1 MREARGQKS
10 ISVTLSEI
18 PQVDNCVML
27 ASWPGIGNVS
37 LILARY
43 LKEKLGAREIGQI
56 DPLYFFEPV
65 GVMVREN
72 VVEEPRFPESK
83 FYYWEKEDKSLGLV
97 IFIGEEQPQP
107 KGYDMVDTVLDTA
120 VQLSVKRIYSCAAAV
135 TRIHYSEETKV
146 WGVATRHEL
155 LEEFSRYK
163 VILRGTLRI
172 AGLNGLILGRAK
184 ERGLEG
190 LCLLGEVP
198 GFATQMAHPKA
209 ALAVL
214 SILAEMLDIAID
226 TEELDGLAKKSE
238 LEMDVISK
246 QATAAYIDQFT
257 EPIWEQDE
265 GEEGEGEE
273 EEEEEQD
280 EDEDEEEDFGR
291 N

>member
-1 MREARGQKS
+1 VREAKGQKG
-10 ISVTLSEI
+10 ISVTLSEK
-18 PQVDNCVML
+18 PQVENCVML

-56 DPLYFFEPV
+56 DPKYFFEPV

-97 IFIGEEQPQP
+97 LFIGEEQPQP
-107 KGYDMVDTVLDTA
+107 KGYEMVDKVLDA
-120 VQLSVKRIYSCAAAV
+120 AEQLGVKRIFSCAAAV

-146 WGVATRHEL
+146 WGVATRHDL

-172 AGLNGLILGRAK
+172 AGLNGLVLGRAK
-184 ERGLEG
+184 ERGIEG

-214 SILAEMLDIAID
+214 SILAEMLDLTID
-226 TEELDGLAKKSE
+226 IEELNGLAKKSE

-265 GEEGEGEE
+265 GEEEEDEE
-273 EEEEEQD
+273 EEGED
-280 EDEDEEEDFGR
+280 EDEEEEDFGR

>member
-1 MREARGQKS
+1 VREAKGQKG

-18 PQVDNCVML
+18 PEVENCVML

-56 DPLYFFEPV
+56 DPKYFFEPV

-72 VVEEPRFPESK
+72 VVEEPRFPGSK

-97 IFIGEEQPQP
+97 LFIGEEQPQP
-107 KGYDMVDTVLDTA
+107 KGYEMVDTVLDA
-120 VQLSVKRIYSCAAAV
+120 AEQLGVKRIYSCAAAV

-172 AGLNGLILGRAK
+172 AGLNGLVLGRAK
-184 ERGLEG
+184 ERGIEG

-214 SILAEMLDIAID
+214 SILAEMLDLTVDI
-226 TEELDGLAKKSE
+226 EELNGLAKKSE

-265 GEEGEGEE
+265 GEEDEEEDEE
-273 EEEEEQD
+273 EEEED
-280 EDEDEEEDFGR
+280 EDEEEEDFGR

>member
-1 MREARGQKS
+1 MRERKGHKGVS
-10 ISVTLSEI
+10 ITLLEN
-18 PQVDNCVML
+18 PQVENCVML

-43 LKEKLGAREIGQI
+43 LKEKLGAREIGEI
-56 DPLYFFEPV
+56 DPLHFFEPV

-97 IFIGEEQPQP
+97 LFIGEEQPRA
-107 KGYDMVDTVLDTA
+107 KGYEMVETVLDA
-120 VQLSVKRIYSCAAAV
+120 ADQLGVKRILSCAAAV

-155 LEEFSRYK
+155 LEEFGRYK
-163 VILRGTLRI
+163 VVLRGTLRI

-184 ERGLEG
+184 ERGIDG

-214 SILAEMLDIAID
+214 SVIAEMLDIEID
-226 TEELDGLAKKSE
+226 TDELEAIAKQSE

-257 EPIWEQDE
+257 EPIWEQNE
-265 GEEGEGEE
+265 SEE
-273 EEEEEQD
+273 EEEEGED
-280 EDEDEEEDFGR
+280 EDEDDEEQDFGR